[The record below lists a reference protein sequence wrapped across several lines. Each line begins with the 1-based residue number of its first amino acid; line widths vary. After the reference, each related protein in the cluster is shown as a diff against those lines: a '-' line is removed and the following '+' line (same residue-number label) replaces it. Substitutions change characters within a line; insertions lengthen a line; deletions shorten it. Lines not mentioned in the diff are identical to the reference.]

1 MKHSFRP
8 AHDLAVIGGGI
19 VGLATA
25 MTWLQTRPGSRVTV
39 LETEAR
45 VGQHQS
51 GHNSGVIHS
60 GIYYQPGSEKALLC
74 REGKTKLEAFCEK
87 HGIRWEKCGKV
98 VVATDPSE
106 LNSLERI
113 IERADLNGVEFRRI
127 TTDQLRQLEPSVS
140 GVDAIVV
147 PETGIVDYR
156 SVCDAY
162 RHCIEEMGGSVQLGF
177 QVQRLD
183 ADDSGVRMAGVDHN
197 QSSGKFDI
205 RARSAIVCAGLH
217 SDTLVRQSES
227 DASRSDTESL
237 SEEVRII
244 PFRGEYYELRPERR
258 GLCRNLIYPVPDP
271 AFPFLGVHFTRMVDG
286 NVECGPNAV
295 LALAREGYRWRD
307 IDVRYLQ
314 RTLGYSGFRRLVQ
327 KHWRKG
333 LGEMNRS
340 LRKSAFVTALQ
351 KLIPELRA
359 SDLIPARAGVRAQ
372 AVRAN
377 GELVDDFLFRSTPN
391 VTHVLNAPS
400 PAATAS
406 LAIARRVTEQ
416 HQNQNPNL

>member
-106 LNSLERI
+106 LSSLERI

-127 TTDQLRQLEPSVS
+127 TTDQLRQLEPSVA

-217 SDTLVRQSES
+217 SDTLVRQNES

-271 AFPFLGVHFTRMVDG
+271 AFPFLGVHFTRMIDG

-314 RTLGYSGFRRLVQ
+314 RTLGYSGFRRLIQ

-406 LAIARRVTEQ
+406 LAIARRVIEQ
-416 HQNQNPNL
+416 HQNQNPNS